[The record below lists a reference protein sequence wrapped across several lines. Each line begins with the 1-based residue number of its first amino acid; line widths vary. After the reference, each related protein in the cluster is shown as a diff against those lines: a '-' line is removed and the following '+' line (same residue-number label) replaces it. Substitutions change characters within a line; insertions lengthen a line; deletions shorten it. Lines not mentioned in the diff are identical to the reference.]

1 MKQGDIMFIKEL
13 TNDEFKKFTKNYNIS
28 SIYQTVE
35 YGLVM
40 NHQNYSTMF
49 LGLCNQSEILAA
61 SLILVEQKN
70 KFKYAY
76 APRGFLIDY
85 NNTNLLK
92 IFKQKRSCCC

>member
-49 LGLCNQSEILAA
+49 LGLCDQSGI
-61 SLILVEQKN
+61 
-70 KFKYAY
+70 
-76 APRGFLIDY
+76 
-85 NNTNLLK
+85 
-92 IFKQKRSCCC
+92 

>member
-40 NHQNYSTMF
+40 NP
-49 LGLCNQSEILAA
+49 LGA
-61 SLILVEQKN
+61 
-70 KFKYAY
+70 
-76 APRGFLIDY
+76 
-85 NNTNLLK
+85 
-92 IFKQKRSCCC
+92 